1 MKFSINSRPGRT
13 EQRVWDSQTDIKN
26 VDKTMQ
32 QKIQYLFLENKY
44 RNIALIRHNMNL
56 IVYIEK

>member
-1 MKFSINSRPGRT
+1 
-13 EQRVWDSQTDIKN
+13 
-26 VDKTMQ
+26 MQ

>member
-1 MKFSINSRPGRT
+1 
-13 EQRVWDSQTDIKN
+13 
-26 VDKTMQ
+26 MQ

-56 IVYIEK
+56 MGV